1 MEMQAQQQQGGAN
14 ASLEATRMQIEGQE
28 RMHQQ
33 TQAIKAKE
41 LELKEMKDIDNA
53 LLEREKLGLM
63 KEANIQRAAVAS
75 EGNQI
80 KQNIAR
86 TQVAANLVGR
96 NANS

>member
-1 MEMQAQQQQGGAN
+1 
-14 ASLEATRMQIEGQE
+14 
-28 RMHQQ
+28 
-33 TQAIKAKE
+33 
-41 LELKEMKDIDNA
+41 MKDIDNA